1 MTTRSDED
9 ILAGQLRIA
18 VGGHE
23 KLVPTLKPRA
33 AREWIERGVDT
44 VPEFRKALA
53 GDQSPATLKAV
64 ATLTA
69 NVLLDL
75 VVAYDVAGAL
85 GGREWLEENADPA
98 QLYAAF
104 RQMGENAV
112 PFAGDA
118 QALLQTLPGMLLA
131 PAAKSEQPSST
142 NGRSHTGA
150 PTHSRSKS
158 ASTPRS

>member
-1 MTTRSDED
+1 MSARSDED
-9 ILAGQLRIA
+9 VLAGVLRIP
-18 VGGHE
+18 VGGIE
-23 KLVPTLKPRA
+23 KLVPTLKLRA
-33 AREWIERGVDT
+33 ARQWVDKGVDT
-44 VPEFRKALA
+44 VPEFRKVLA
-53 GDQSPATLKAV
+53 GDQSPASLKAL

-69 NVLLDL
+69 ATLLDL
-75 VVAYDVAGAL
+75 VVAYDVTGAL
-85 GGREWLEENADPA
+85 GGRDWLEENADPA

-131 PAAKSEQPSST
+131 PAAKSEPPSST

-150 PTHSRSKS
+150 PTPLRSKS